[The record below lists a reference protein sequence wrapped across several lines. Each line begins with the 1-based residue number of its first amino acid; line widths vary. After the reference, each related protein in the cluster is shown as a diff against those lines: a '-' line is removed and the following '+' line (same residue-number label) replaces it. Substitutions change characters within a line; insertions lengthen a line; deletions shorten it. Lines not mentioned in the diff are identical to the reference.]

1 MSDKLRIT
9 KNDIGKKIY
18 KIELSEYMKEYF
30 TVLASSEDE
39 ATEKM
44 WDIKSGWTKDSQVFS
59 EDDVVH
65 EGWKD
70 NLDDLKVFEMDTVT
84 EEDFDKDMPD
94 DWIYAGLFSCHQETN
109 TKLLT
114 KRKEY

>member
-1 MSDKLRIT
+1 
-9 KNDIGKKIY
+9 
-18 KIELSEYMKEYF
+18 MKEYF

-94 DWIYAGLFSCHQETN
+94 DWIYEGLFS
-109 TKLLT
+109 
-114 KRKEY
+114 

>member
-1 MSDKLRIT
+1 MQDKLRIT

-18 KIELSEYMKEYF
+18 KIELCEYMKEYF

-44 WDIKSGWTKDSQVFS
+44 WDIKSGWSKDSQVFS

-70 NLDDLKVFEMDTVT
+70 NLDDLKSF
-84 EEDFDKDMPD
+84 
-94 DWIYAGLFSCHQETN
+94 
-109 TKLLT
+109 
-114 KRKEY
+114 

>member
-44 WDIKSGWTKDSQVFS
+44 WDIKSGWTKDSQVFQRTMLFTM
-59 EDDVVH
+59 V
-65 EGWKD
+65 GKIT
-70 NLDDLKVFEMDTVT
+70 LMILKCLRWT
-84 EEDFDKDMPD
+84 
-94 DWIYAGLFSCHQETN
+94 
-109 TKLLT
+109 
-114 KRKEY
+114 R

>member
-94 DWIYAGLFSCHQETN
+94 DWIYEGLFS
-109 TKLLT
+109 LLT
-114 KRKEY
+114 Q

>member
-18 KIELSEYMKEYF
+18 KIELSEYIQEHF
-30 TVLASSEDE
+30 TVLASCEDE

-84 EEDFDKDMPD
+84 VEDFDTEEPD
-94 DWIYAGLFSCHQETN
+94 DWIYEGLYS
-109 TKLLT
+109 
-114 KRKEY
+114 

>member
-18 KIELSEYMKEYF
+18 KIELSEYTKEYF

-39 ATEKM
+39 ATEQM
-44 WDIKSGWTKDSQVFS
+44 WDVKSGCFVGMTPATHL
-59 EDDVVH
+59 EDDIIH

-94 DWIYAGLFSCHQETN
+94 DWIYEGLFS
-109 TKLLT
+109 
-114 KRKEY
+114 

>member
-44 WDIKSGWTKDSQVFS
+44 
-59 EDDVVH
+59 
-65 EGWKD
+65 
-70 NLDDLKVFEMDTVT
+70 
-84 EEDFDKDMPD
+84 
-94 DWIYAGLFSCHQETN
+94 
-109 TKLLT
+109 
-114 KRKEY
+114 

>member
-84 EEDFDKDMPD
+84 EDDFDKDMPD
-94 DWIYAGLFSCHQETN
+94 DWIYEGLFS
-109 TKLLT
+109 
-114 KRKEY
+114 